1 MMSFPCHP
9 ALALLVITTAFAG
22 CTQSEAPLPPS
33 IEPTIQ
39 EPVFTPHVV
48 VATQDTGINP
58 YHEVFHRPNNTM
70 HPCMY
75 LEGFDCSI
83 PELPLTIG
91 SNLSFSE
98 LVEKDAGSWSRL
110 QVGDWFWVPKTNIV
124 ALGCSAKYSPTLPNL
139 EEVTNYCGLSDTD
152 GHGTH
157 VASQIV
163 AMAPGVSLIVAEG
176 QSFPSFVATVNA
188 TFDIQTRS
196 VGDVVPIPGPVFE
209 MLGDRPVIAGL
220 MFNGAGNDPLPAALS
235 SITGDP
241 AVISVTGGYGV
252 DGSELRARKTA
263 DVMQDYCALGALHD
277 SVSGFEV
284 VCGTS
289 FSAPRAA
296 GLAAQLILDLRE
308 FSKYSGLRNGSV
320 LDSVLGVSV
329 RDVRDAINRSS
340 TYGPVHSGP
349 QWDFS
354 VPVPIGSFTPWVQM
368 GWGYITNDT
377 MRLVFES
384 LTGGEPLGEK
394 PVEVV
399 AFMEALYVVR
409 GIHPSPVG
417 QVYTPCDHC

>member
-22 CTQSEAPLPPS
+22 CTQTEAPLPPS

-139 EEVTNYCGLSDTD
+139 EGVTNYCGLSDTD

-196 VGDVVPIPGPVFE
+196 VGDVVPGPALE

-220 MFNGAGNDPLPAALS
+220 MFNGAGNDPLPAAQATL
-235 SITGDP
+235 
-241 AVISVTGGYGV
+241 
-252 DGSELRARKTA
+252 
-263 DVMQDYCALGALHD
+263 
-277 SVSGFEV
+277 
-284 VCGTS
+284 
-289 FSAPRAA
+289 
-296 GLAAQLILDLRE
+296 
-308 FSKYSGLRNGSV
+308 
-320 LDSVLGVSV
+320 
-329 RDVRDAINRSS
+329 
-340 TYGPVHSGP
+340 
-349 QWDFS
+349 
-354 VPVPIGSFTPWVQM
+354 
-368 GWGYITNDT
+368 
-377 MRLVFES
+377 
-384 LTGGEPLGEK
+384 
-394 PVEVV
+394 
-399 AFMEALYVVR
+399 
-409 GIHPSPVG
+409 
-417 QVYTPCDHC
+417 